1 MYACIFLSSYMDA
14 CMYVCILSVFC
25 MYVLHRVCI
34 YVCVCVCVCVC
45 GHSNT
50 FVWRCER
57 EQGMRGVEHVRAPG
71 LGSLRASLTP
81 QLPLSPATTK
91 IARKARN
98 RAASV
103 FLFIRSFYIGKEV
116 CSRSSVSFRQ
126 TCCARNL
133 PAQSKARK
141 ARLVSRARSS
151 VSQGLV
157 AVCRK
162 AA

>member
-1 MYACIFLSSYMDA
+1 MHVSFFLPIWMHA
-14 CMYVCILSVFC
+14 CMYVFSLYFAC
-25 MYVLHRVCI
+25 MYYI
-34 YVCVCVCVCVC
+34 GYVFMCVCVCVC

-50 FVWRCER
+50 FVWRHER
-57 EQGMRGVEHVRAPG
+57 EQGMRRVEHVRAPG
-71 LGSLRASLTP
+71 LGSLRGSLTP